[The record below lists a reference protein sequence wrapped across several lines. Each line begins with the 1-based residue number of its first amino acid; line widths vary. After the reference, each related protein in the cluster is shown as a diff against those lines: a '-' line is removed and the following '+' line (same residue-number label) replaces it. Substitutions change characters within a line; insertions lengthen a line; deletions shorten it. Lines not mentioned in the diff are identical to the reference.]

1 MERKI
6 YEKLLEWKRTSNGRS
21 AVLIDGA
28 RRIGKS
34 WIAEEFARNE
44 YESYL
49 LIDFSK
55 VSKEVK
61 GFFEDYLEKLDVFF
75 MYLLGA
81 YNAKLTPRKSVIIFD
96 EVQKFPRAR
105 EAIKHLVADGRFDG
119 CE

>member
-1 MERKI
+1 MKRKI
-6 YEKLLEWKRTSNGRS
+6 YKKLLDWKNTSEGRS

-55 VSKEVK
+55 VSKDVR
-61 GFFEDYLEKLDVFF
+61 GFFNDYL
-75 MYLLGA
+75 
-81 YNAKLTPRKSVIIFD
+81 
-96 EVQKFPRAR
+96 
-105 EAIKHLVADGRFDG
+105 
-119 CE
+119 

>member
-1 MERKI
+1 MWRDAEYAIISSMERKI

-55 VSKEVK
+55 VSKEVNPTFHVRMK
-61 GFFEDYLEKLDVFF
+61 NPRISWGF
-75 MYLLGA
+75 A
-81 YNAKLTPRKSVIIFD
+81 
-96 EVQKFPRAR
+96 
-105 EAIKHLVADGRFDG
+105 
-119 CE
+119 

>member
-1 MERKI
+1 MDVVVMRCGMCYNIRMKRKI
-6 YEKLLEWKRTSNGRS
+6 YEKLLDWKRTSNGRS

-34 WIAEEFARNE
+34 WIAEEFARKE

-75 MYLLGA
+75 MYLLSRRGA
-81 YNAKLTPRKSVIIFD
+81 ARRGNARV
-96 EVQKFPRAR
+96 
-105 EAIKHLVADGRFDG
+105 
-119 CE
+119 